1 MKSRLE
7 NNLRAHYWG
16 RIFVHLG
23 PVKKT
28 WSYKKA
34 KCHVQQY
41 SYTSIQK
48 STMPLKVHPLPNIG
62 LELYQLGVHKR
73 AKKIVWVANSCEKW
87 LNNRIK
93 FSKGSGCSTVGSSDA
108 SDTTDPRFVSS
119 HWQFLFTVN
128 FFKKTKIKK
137 KEAENCPIFLNQVL
151 QSTHQNLVV
160 W

>member
-1 MKSRLE
+1 MQHSRLTWVGKSKFE
-7 NNLRAHYWG
+7 QTQNKRESRQWSLVWRTTWEHIIEAGFSFTWDQLR
-16 RIFVHLG
+16 
-23 PVKKT
+23 K
-28 WSYKKA
+28 
-34 KCHVQQY
+34 
-41 SYTSIQK
+41 
-48 STMPLKVHPLPNIG
+48 LKVHPLPNIG